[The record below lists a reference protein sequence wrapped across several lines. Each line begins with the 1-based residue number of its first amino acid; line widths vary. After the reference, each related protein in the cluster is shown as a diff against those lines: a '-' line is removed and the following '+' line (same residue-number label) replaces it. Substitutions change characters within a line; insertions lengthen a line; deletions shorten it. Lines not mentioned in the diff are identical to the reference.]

1 MCLQVAK
8 NAKLA
13 QLSGSSL
20 YRIMLGVYATV
31 GQGSDGIYC
40 PLCFSTDVNKYQ
52 RPEFGRPGNPSYTE
66 STCVK
71 CNNSFSLDKVDQPTP
86 VALGKTLKP
95 PTIEDLR
102 AWASSMSL
110 GLKAIKS
117 GEWIFKFPTG
127 DANS

>member
-13 QLSGSSL
+13 QLSSSSL
-20 YRIMLGVYATV
+20 YRIMLGVYATL

-40 PLCFSTDVNKYQ
+40 PSCFSTDLDKRQ
-52 RPEFGRPGNPSYTE
+52 RHDFGRSGNAFYTE
-66 STCVK
+66 CTCMK
-71 CNNSFSLDKVDQPTP
+71 CKNSFTLDKADQPTP
-86 VALGKTLKP
+86 PALGKTLKP

-110 GLKAIKS
+110 GPKAIES
-117 GEWIFKFPTG
+117 GEWSFKFPPG
-127 DANS
+127 GAKS